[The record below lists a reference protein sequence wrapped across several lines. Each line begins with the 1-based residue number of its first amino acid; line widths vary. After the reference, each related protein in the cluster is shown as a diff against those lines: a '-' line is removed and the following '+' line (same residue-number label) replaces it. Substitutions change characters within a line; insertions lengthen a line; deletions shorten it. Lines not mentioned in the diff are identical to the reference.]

1 MARNFCWNC
10 GSPLS
15 EHDRFCPHCG
25 KEVPAPSDVSAES
38 SIPNSPDAD
47 TTVVMNPVPDNASAV
62 SAEQAGADRPA
73 SNKPDTEEEMV
84 ILDQTPTADQTV
96 RLDPVSSS
104 SASDGAFA
112 LHPATS
118 DTSNA
123 AFGQPQ
129 AYRAVAPQPEKR
141 GVPQAA
147 VAAIVALIVV
157 AALAFVIVTTVL
169 PRINTTDDSG
179 DIQRPDQQ
187 QATQDLQGQ
196 SSQEGSQSSQ
206 EENQSSTSTNKS
218 TLDAQTENNY
228 YNHLLDTYQ
237 GISTLDSKVSDAA
250 TEFNDLYASSDYAAR
265 TAAAVRAEQT
275 AKDIQDEVDALAE
288 LRVNSSSVYYRDAQN
303 LSMLLEYLQH
313 RIAAINSAWE
323 VDLKYS
329 DPAGYEQEITEPI
342 SRDKV
347 DGKNRYKTEF
357 DKLYPQARVTRK

>member
-123 AFGQPQ
+123 AFGQLQ

-157 AALAFVIVTTVL
+157 AALAFVIVTMVL